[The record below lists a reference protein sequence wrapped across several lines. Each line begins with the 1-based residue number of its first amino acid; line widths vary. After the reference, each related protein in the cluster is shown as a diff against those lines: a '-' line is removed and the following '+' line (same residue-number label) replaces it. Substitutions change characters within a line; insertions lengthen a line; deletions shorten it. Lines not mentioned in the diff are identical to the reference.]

1 MSASASPNKPGIG
14 TNWQDAWTALNW
26 SGTEW

>member
-14 TNWQDAWTALNW
+14 TNWQDAWIALN
-26 SGTEW
+26 

>member
-14 TNWQDAWTALNW
+14 TNWQDAWIALNW
-26 SGTEW
+26 SASS